1 LEKQSERNFRKVQSD
16 LMIGPLQLLAALLIV
31 AGTFAL
37 MFEIKYYADFSLEI
51 YFGRLIATLVG
62 LGVLFSTY
70 FEFGKKYPI
79 LLTHLLLLT
88 IILSFT
94 SIILTVPKSIFINSQ
109 LLSLLIFT
117 SALFLSWNIK
127 NQIIVAM
134 YYNILFASS
143 ILLQKS
149 DIFFL
154 PNFFAA
160 FIFVIFVSLLSIAAS
175 ALNYKLRSEAVAKT
189 IEARN
194 YLENAPEGI
203 FKISSKG
210 DFLSVNP
217 ATLDI
222 LKFDSKDKLEKNIMF
237 EELFSDRIDYMS
249 FMSTLMENTSVSG
262 FEAPFKN
269 YFKEEIFVTLNA
281 RTMYSDSDGGTSIEG
296 SLFDITER
304 IRAQEKIAEYNIE
317 LEKLNKTKDKFFSIV
332 AHDLMAP
339 FTSLLGYSQLLY
351 DQADRLNKE
360 EVKEFSGDINLV
372 ATRAHNL
379 LENLL
384 SWSSLQTNR
393 THLFPQK
400 FNVHSIVEDVLELSK
415 GNADQKGISL
425 HNNIIQEAS
434 IVADMNML
442 HTVFRNLVANAV
454 KFTSSGG
461 KISVGIKEKDDLIEF
476 NVQDTGVGISD
487 EDKEKLFKIDIHHSE
502 IGTNSERGTGLG
514 LILCAEFIEKHGGTI
529 RIEGELGKGSNFIFT
544 IGKTLEAS

>member
-1 LEKQSERNFRKVQSD
+1 MKQQNEKNFRQVQQE
-16 LMIGPLQLLAALLIV
+16 LMIAPLQMLAALLIV

-37 MFEIKYYADFSLEI
+37 MFEIKYFADFSIEI
-51 YFGRLIATLVG
+51 YFGRLIATVVG
-62 LGVLFSTY
+62 LGVFFLTY
-70 FEFGKKYPI
+70 FNFGKKHPI
-79 LLTHLLLLT
+79 LLTHVLLVT

-94 SIILTVPKSIFINSQ
+94 SIILAVPDSIFINSQ

-143 ILLQKS
+143 ILFNS
-149 DIFFL
+149 EEIYFL
-154 PNFFAA
+154 PNFMAA

-175 ALNYKLRSEAVAKT
+175 ALNYKLRSEAVAKS
-189 IEARN
+189 IEAQN

-203 FKISSKG
+203 FKISAKG
-210 DFLSVNP
+210 NFLSVNP
-217 ATLDI
+217 AILHI
-222 LKFDSKDKLEKNIMF
+222 LKYDTREKLEKNVTF
-237 EELFSDRIDYMS
+237 EELFSDKIDYMS
-249 FMSTLMENTSVSG
+249 FMSTLMEKTFISG
-262 FEAPFKN
+262 FEAPFRN
-269 YFKEEIFVTLNA
+269 YYKEEIFVILNA
-281 RTMYSDSDGGTSIEG
+281 RTMYNDFNGVTSIEG

-304 IRAQEKIAEYNIE
+304 IQAQEKIEEYNHQ

-351 DQADRLNKE
+351 DQVEKLNKE
-360 EVKEFSGDINLV
+360 EIKEFSGDINLV

-400 FNVHSIVEDVLELSK
+400 FNVYSIVDDVLELNK

-425 HNNIIQEAS
+425 QNNIIKELS

-442 HTVFRNLVANAV
+442 HTIFRNLVANSV
-454 KFTSSGG
+454 KFTSSSG
-461 KISVGIKEKDDLIEF
+461 KITIGIKEIEDFIEF
-476 NVQDTGVGISD
+476 YVEDTGVGISD
-487 EDKEKLFKIDIHHSE
+487 EDQEKLFKIDVHHSE
-502 IGTNSERGTGLG
+502 IGTNSEKGTGLG
-514 LILCAEFIEKHGGTI
+514 LILCAEFVEQHSGSI
-529 RIEGELGKGSNFIFT
+529 RIESKLGKGSKFIFT
-544 IGKTLEAS
+544 IIKNLKVA

>member
-1 LEKQSERNFRKVQSD
+1 MKQQREQNFRRIQKE
-16 LMIGPLQLLAALLIV
+16 LMIPPLQLLAALLIV

-62 LGVLFSTY
+62 LGVLFATY
-70 FEFGKKYPI
+70 FDIGKKYPI
-79 LLTHLLLLT
+79 LLTHVLLLT

-94 SIILTVPKSIFINSQ
+94 SIILTVPESIFINSQ

-134 YYNILFASS
+134 YYNILFATS
-143 ILLQKS
+143 ILFNNNN
-149 DIFFL
+149 IYFL

-175 ALNYKLRSEAVAKT
+175 ALNYKLRSEAVAKS

-217 ATLDI
+217 AILEI
-222 LKFDSKDKLEKNIMF
+222 LKYNSRDKLENNVMF
-237 EELFSDRIDYMS
+237 EELFSDRIDYLS
-249 FMSTLMENTSVSG
+249 FMSTLMEETSVSG

-269 YFKEEIFVTLNA
+269 YFKEDIFVTLNA
-281 RTMYSDSDGGTSIEG
+281 RTMYNDADGGTSIEG

-425 HNNIIQEAS
+425 HNNIIQELS

-461 KISVGIKEKDDLIEF
+461 KISVGIKEKDEFIEF
-476 NVQDTGVGISD
+476 NVTDTGVGISD
-487 EDKEKLFKIDIHHSE
+487 EDQDKLFKIDVHHSE
-502 IGTNSERGTGLG
+502 IGTNSEKGTGLG
-514 LILCAEFIEKHGGTI
+514 LILCAEFIEKHSGSI
-529 RIEGELGKGSNFIFT
+529 RVESKLGEGSKFIFT
-544 IGKTLEAS
+544 IIKNLEVA

>member
-1 LEKQSERNFRKVQSD
+1 
-16 LMIGPLQLLAALLIV
+16 MIGPLQLLAALLIV

>member
-1 LEKQSERNFRKVQSD
+1 MQQKNEKSIRRVLTD
-16 LMIGPLQLLAALLIV
+16 LMIGPLQLLSALLIV

-37 MFEIKYYADFSLEI
+37 MFEIKYFADFSLEV

-62 LGVLFSTY
+62 LGILFSTY
-70 FEFGKKYPI
+70 FDFGKKHHI
-79 LLTHLLLLT
+79 LLTHILLLT
-88 IILSFT
+88 FILSFT
-94 SIILTVPKSIFINSQ
+94 SIILTVPKSLFINSQ

-134 YYNILFASS
+134 YYNVLFATSILYSSSS
-143 ILLQKS
+143 IY
-149 DIFFL
+149 FL
-154 PNFFAA
+154 PSFLAA

-175 ALNYKLRSEAVAKT
+175 ALNYKLRSEAISKT

-217 ATLDI
+217 AILDI
-222 LKFDSKDKLEKNIMF
+222 LKYNSKDKLEKNVVF
-237 EELFSDRIDYMS
+237 EELFSDRIDYLS

-269 YFKEEIFVTLNA
+269 YFKEDIFVTLNA
-281 RTMYSDSDGGTSIEG
+281 RTMYGGSDGGTSIEG

-304 IRAQEKIAEYNIE
+304 IKAQAKIAEYNDE

-351 DQADRLNKE
+351 DQAERLNKE

-400 FNVHSIVEDVLELSK
+400 FNVFSIVEDVLELNK
-415 GNADQKGISL
+415 GNADQKGIKQ
-425 HNNIIQEAS
+425 HNNILPELS

-442 HTVFRNLVANAV
+442 HTVFRNLVANSV

-461 KISVGIKEKDDLIEF
+461 SITVGVREIEDFIEF
-476 NVQDTGVGISD
+476 YVEDTGVGISD
-487 EDKEKLFKIDIHHSE
+487 EDKEKLFKIDVHHSE
-502 IGTNSERGTGLG
+502 IGTNSEKGTGLG
-514 LILCAEFIEKHGGTI
+514 LILCAEFIEKHSGNI
-529 RIEGELGKGSNFIFT
+529 RVESKLGKGSKFIFT
-544 IGKTLEAS
+544 IIKNMESA

>member
-1 LEKQSERNFRKVQSD
+1 MEQQRDQNFRRVQKE
-16 LMIGPLQLLAALLIV
+16 LMIAPLQLLAALLIV

-51 YFGRLIATLVG
+51 YFGRLIATFVG
-62 LGVLFSTY
+62 LGVLFATY
-70 FEFGKKYPI
+70 FDIGKKYPI
-79 LLTHLLLLT
+79 LLTHVLLLT

-94 SIILTVPKSIFINSQ
+94 SIILTVPESIFINSQ

-134 YYNILFASS
+134 YYNILFATS
-143 ILLQKS
+143 ILFNNNN
-149 DIFFL
+149 IYFL

-175 ALNYKLRSEAVAKT
+175 ALNYKLRSEAVAKS

-217 ATLDI
+217 AILNI
-222 LKFDSKDKLEKNIMF
+222 LKFNTRDKLEKNVMF
-237 EELFSDRIDYMS
+237 EELFSDRIDYLS
-249 FMSTLMENTSVSG
+249 FMSALMENNSVSG

-269 YFKEEIFVTLNA
+269 YFKEDIFVTLNA
-281 RTMYSDSDGGTSIEG
+281 RTMYNDANGGTSIEG

-304 IRAQEKIAEYNIE
+304 VRAQEKIAEYNIE

-415 GNADQKGISL
+415 GNADQKGITL
-425 HNNIIQEAS
+425 KNNIIKELS

-461 KISVGIKEKDDLIEF
+461 KITVGIKEQDDFIEF
-476 NVQDTGVGISD
+476 NVKDTGVGISD
-487 EDKEKLFKIDIHHSE
+487 EDQEKIFKIDIHHSE

-514 LILCAEFIEKHGGTI
+514 LILCAEFIELHSGSI
-529 RIEGELGKGSNFIFT
+529 RIESKLGKGSSFIFT
-544 IGKTLEAS
+544 ISKTLEVA